1 MLNSIFHAG
10 TFSIEAV
17 GLASGM
23 GFITLAVLITMT
35 AGIFILILE
44 KLQFGNPVSRE
55 RTPNY
60 HSGGSE
66 LYGRF

>member
-17 GLASGM
+17 LTAM
-23 GFITLAVLITMT
+23 AAALITMT

-44 KLQFGNPVSRE
+44 KLQFGKPVSRE

-60 HSGGSE
+60 HSGGFE